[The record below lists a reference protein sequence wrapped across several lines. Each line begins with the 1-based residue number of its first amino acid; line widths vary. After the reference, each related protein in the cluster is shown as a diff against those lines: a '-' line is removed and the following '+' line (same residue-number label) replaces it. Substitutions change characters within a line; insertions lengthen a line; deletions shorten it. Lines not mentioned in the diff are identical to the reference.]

1 MASIIALMGMV
12 LSTAEMLT
20 IALLLIL
27 TTPVGIIGWRAWRN
41 SRISPEE
48 LERRRRHRL
57 TATGKMGDATLL
69 EVRGDYII
77 YSYDVRGVV
86 YTASQNVAVL
96 KPLLPTDEAVVAG
109 PVLVKYDARNPADSI
124 IIAED
129 WNGLQILQR
138 HT

>member
-27 TTPVGIIGWRAWRN
+27 TTLVGIIGWRAWKN

-57 TATGKMGDATLL
+57 TAVGKMGDATLL

-138 HT
+138 PI

>member
-1 MASIIALMGMV
+1 MTIIMA
-12 LSTAEMLT
+12 LSTAELLT
-20 IALLLIL
+20 LALILIL
-27 TTPVGIIGWRAWRN
+27 TALVGIIGWRAWKN
-41 SRISPEE
+41 SRVTPEE

-138 HT
+138 PT